1 MRSAMSTTRGS
12 NAIPDQPST
21 PEPSP
26 PVRVS
31 IVTIFLNAEQYLT
44 ESIES
49 VLAQDFRNFEL
60 ILVDDGSTD
69 GSTALALAY
78 ADRYQQQIRYLEH
91 QGHVNRGMSASRNLG
106 VNAARG
112 DLIALMDADD
122 VWRPSKLSEQVA
134 VVDAHPEV
142 AMVCGAARYWE
153 SWAGGEDRIVR
164 SGHIQNTVVPAPEAA
179 IKVYPLGTAPAP
191 CPSDLLVR
199 RSLVLALGGFEEH
212 FTGVRQLY
220 EDQGFLIKVYL
231 AAPVYFSDRHWL
243 DYRVHPESCVASVSA
258 AGHYDEV
265 RSYFLDWLEG
275 YVAELPPAHPV
286 LKALRRAQRRYRH
299 PLRHRL
305 LTLPAAAI
313 AKAARTVRRFAS
325 ATRHLWHV
333 ES

>member
-1 MRSAMSTTRGS
+1 MRASMPALPGSSA
-12 NAIPDQPST
+12 APDQPSM
-21 PEPSP
+21 PEGSRA
-26 PVRVS
+26 VRVS
-31 IVTIFLNAEQYLT
+31 VVTIFFNAKPYLT

-49 VLAQDFRNFEL
+49 VLAQSFTDFEL

-69 GSTALALAY
+69 GSTAIALAY
-78 ADRYQQQIRYLEH
+78 ADRYKDQIRYLEH
-91 QGHVNRGMSASRNLG
+91 RGHVNCGMSASRNVG

-122 VWRPSKLSEQVA
+122 VWRPYKLSEQVA
-134 VVDAHPEV
+134 IIDAHPEV
-142 AMVCGAARYWE
+142 AMVCGAARYWK
-153 SWAGGEDRIVR
+153 SWMGGEDRIVR
-164 SGHIQNTVVPAPEAA
+164 SGHVQNVVGRAPDAA

-199 RSLVLALGGFEEH
+199 RNLVLSLGGFEEH

-231 AAPVYFSDRHWL
+231 AAPVYFSDRQWL

-258 AGHYDEV
+258 SGHYDSV
-265 RSYFLDWLEG
+265 RRYFLNWLES
-275 YVAELPPAHPV
+275 YVAE
-286 LKALRRAQRRYRH
+286 
-299 PLRHRL
+299 
-305 LTLPAAAI
+305 TLPAAAI
-313 AKAARTVRRFAS
+313 ARVARTVRRFAS